1 MVDVLP
7 QQLANLRH
15 KLAGVPGA
23 EQVDLLLGDSSA
35 LPMADAS
42 MDRALLF
49 FLLHEQPEAVR
60 RATLANALRVL
71 RPGGRLV
78 VVDYHRPSAWHPL
91 HWPMRGVLATLEPYA
106 LDLWGHEI
114 EHWMPPELG
123 VKLLSRRTRFA
134 GLYQIMEFER
144 V

>member
-1 MVDVLP
+1 M
-7 QQLANLRH
+7 
-15 KLAGVPGA
+15 
-23 EQVDLLLGDSSA
+23 LLGDSSA
-35 LPMADAS
+35 LPVADAS

-60 RATLANALRVL
+60 RGTLANALRVL
-71 RPGGRLV
+71 KPGGRLV

-114 EHWMPPELG
+114 EHWMPPELP
-123 VKLLSRRTRFA
+123 VTLLSRRTRFA

-144 V
+144 A